1 MRELMRKRRGPGGT
15 SNSPSGR
22 VTKRLTDDPHCLGVR
37 GVLGNAPGSGDPL
50 MALACG
56 PRHVPGRAVVYRP
69 PLRLLTRSPSRRCN
83 ARVDCGDSQQG
94 GVASFA
100 LAHRLR
106 IVVRNLHVDLRGS
119 LDEFLLIETVNR
131 LP

>member
-1 MRELMRKRRGPGGT
+1 
-15 SNSPSGR
+15 
-22 VTKRLTDDPHCLGVR
+22 
-37 GVLGNAPGSGDPL
+37 

-119 LDEFLLIETVNR
+119 LDEFLLIETTTGRVQR
-131 LP
+131 LGSSQAAFQFDKCMAGQGVLLR